1 MPLPGRRLAPFFCLG
16 FLVLSVALG
25 VLLTVLLTRRDGPH
39 HCLPPRYAS
48 AAVAADTRTCS
59 QVGRDL
65 LRAGGSA
72 VDGAIGSLVCTS
84 VLNPQSM
91 GLGGGVIFTIYDAQK
106 GDVKVINARERAP
119 QNFPQNLLNQCHDG
133 LLPGPQWV
141 AVPGE
146 LRGYQEAH
154 RRYGKLPWKALF
166 EPTIQILR
174 SGTRIS
180 SVLNRFLN
188 HTALHSALERSSLR
202 KLFVDERGNFLG
214 SGDLLRWPSLIR
226 TLQAVAENGADEFY
240 LGETAKKMVQDV
252 QKEGGNLTLEDL
264 RNYNVSVRD
273 AIKSELKE
281 YSIYSA
287 PRPAAGPILFFILNI
302 LKEFNFTK
310 DTKKAEAY
318 HYIAEA
324 LKFANGQKVKLDD
337 PDFSNITEDVLEE
350 LISDRFAHEVRKRID
365 ARGDHPLAHYA
376 KANLPRS
383 GPFGTSH
390 VAAVDQEGNAASA
403 TSTINHPFGSMVYS
417 AQTGIILN
425 NEMADFCMKQS
436 QRKISPGEM
445 PPSSMVPSVLLSKG
459 REAVLTIGGSGGT
472 LIIPAVVQAIA
483 NTLWLGEE
491 LDAAIEAPILYADTK
506 NNAIRVESTFD
517 QGTLSLLGAK
527 GHNVSVRPLMLNVVQ
542 GISRDGPCLFP
553 YSDRRKNGEASGY

>member
-1 MPLPGRRLAPFFCLG
+1 MPLSRRRLASFCLG
-16 FLVLSVALG
+16 FIVLSVTLG
-25 VLLTVLLTRRDGPH
+25 VLLTVLLTRRGESH
-39 HCLPPRYAS
+39 HCLPPRFAV

-65 LRAGGSA
+65 LKAGGSA
-72 VDGAIGSLVCTS
+72 VDGVIGSLVCTS

-119 QNFPQNLLNQCHDG
+119 QHFSEDLLKQCQEG
-133 LLPGPQWV
+133 LLQGPQWI

-154 RRYGKLPWKALF
+154 RLYGKLPWKELF

-174 SGTRIS
+174 SGTQIS
-180 SVLNRFLN
+180 DILNRFLI
-188 HTALHSALERSSLR
+188 HPKLRHALKHSSLR
-202 KLFVDERGNFLG
+202 KLFTNKSGNFLR
-214 SGDLLRWPSLIR
+214 SGDLLWWPSLMR
-226 TLQAVAENGADEFY
+226 TLQVVAENGTDEFY
-240 LGETAKKMVQDV
+240 SGEIAKKMVQDV

-264 RNYNVSVRD
+264 RSYKVSVRD

-287 PRPAAGPILFFILNI
+287 PRPAAGPVLFFILNI

-337 PDFSNITEDVLEE
+337 PQFSKIGEEELRE
-350 LISDRFAHEVRKRID
+350 LISDRFANKVRKRID
-365 ARGDHPLAHYA
+365 SRGDHPLGHYDNV
-376 KANLPRS
+376 NLTGS

-417 AQTGIILN
+417 EQTGIILN

-436 QRKISPGEM
+436 ERKIFPDEM
-445 PPSSMVPSVLLSKG
+445 PPSSMVPSILLSKDQK
-459 REAVLTIGGSGGT
+459 AKLIIGGSGGT
-472 LIIPAVVQAIA
+472 LIIPAVAQAIA
-483 NTLWLGEE
+483 NKLWLGYN
-491 LDAAIEAPILYADTK
+491 LDAAIEAPILYANK
-506 NNAIRVESTFD
+506 NNSIKVESNFD
-517 QGTLSLLGAK
+517 KETIAFLRDK
-527 GHNVSVRPLMLNVVQ
+527 GHTIEVNKFMLNVVQ
-542 GISRDGPCLFP
+542 GISKDGSCLFP
-553 YSDRRKNGEASGY
+553 YSDLRKNGEASGY